1 MTVKEIYDKI
11 GAMHLRFQ
19 DEEDNYVQLM
29 NLLMEYQEHSDQY
42 GLMVSAALKDGLKNY
57 ERYLKLDSAL
67 SPRSIIIEKKGDPAT
82 KKVKKSDAEGYY
94 RVAFIM
100 DDGSR
105 QVVHFGRKQ
114 SHLLYILFLL
124 CSQKNGLLANFF
136 QKEGAELTPVL
147 QTVTDLI
154 QMIYPHMDKG
164 SAETMA
170 KDLGPD
176 RSFSDILQK
185 MKAPVLK
192 CLKQT
197 KAYHDDYWYMPYAVN
212 LKRKQLYRLHMPKVN
227 ILYPPEFQSFVDA
240 LPDALDIL
248 QQEGIDTKGLDRNL
262 EYDFA
267 QWKKAAEEGDA
278 DGLYYMGVYYGT
290 GDIVSHDYQKSVDY
304 FEKAAEKGH
313 LDAVF
318 QLGVY
323 HMFGF
328 GVKKDI
334 HKALEFFELA
344 AKEEHAEAA
353 AWAGQIYES
362 GTNGMKVNHKKA
374 FDLYMIAARQDNE
387 EAIWYVIQGY
397 LLGQGVK
404 QNYDEALGWLEIA
417 RYLEYYNISVL
428 FGIWLFNQG
437 DEKSLD
443 MALELFLEGCAA
455 EIPLAYY
462 MMAKITLIG
471 YRYSDSPMEEYCDLL
486 FTGAEL
492 GDEHCINAMKKD
504 FPDEYEEY
512 KETWKKPLSML
523 DMFRALVLDM
533 DYLEQENF
541 IQMVDAYRERWHNR
555 YLVELCKQLSIHKPH
570 EDEGGDGTVRRKITV
585 RKSKSG
591 KLPYELVLTL
601 ANGEEVIVNKMNI
614 NSMVLMLLTIICS
627 YKSGYCTV
635 MAKDKQCKPLLMEL
649 VRLANNQVTNLAY
662 CVEAFMGYEKE
673 EADKKNEDYYKQY
686 SNIAKKTMKEAI
698 GHRDDAIFFLFDND
712 RVDGR
717 KYVRRTVLDPQD
729 IELPPELMDLAIRM
743 PDAMDVIQGVD
754 SQNDTDIIAE

>member
-29 NLLMEYQEHSDQY
+29 NLLMEYQEQSDQY

-67 SPRSIIIEKKGDPAT
+67 SPRSIIIEEKSDTEIKNIT
-82 KKVKKSDAEGYY
+82 KADAEG
-94 RVAFIM
+94 RFRIVFVM
-100 DDGSR
+100 DDESR

-114 SHLLYILFLL
+114 SHLLYILLLL
-124 CSQKNGLLANFF
+124 CSQKNGLLADFF
-136 QKEGAELTPVL
+136 QMEDNQVTPVL
-147 QTVTDLI
+147 GMISLMAKV
-154 QMIYPHMDKG
+154 IYPYLDDAGAMRLV
-164 SAETMA
+164 
-170 KDLGPD
+170 KDLAPD
-176 RSFSDILQK
+176 RSFTDIFQK
-185 MKAPVLK
+185 MKVPIVK
-192 CLKQT
+192 CLK
-197 KAYHDDYWYMPYAVN
+197 KAKLSDDLYWYMPYAVN
-212 LKRKQLYRLHMPKVN
+212 LKRKQLYQMHIPQTK
-227 ILYPPEFQSFVDA
+227 IIYPPVFQPFIKN
-240 LPDALDIL
+240 LPDAVDIL
-248 QQEGIDTKGLDRNL
+248 QQEGIDSQLVTDMDN
-262 EYDFA
+262 DFA
-267 QWKKAAEEGDA
+267 YWKQKADEGNAE
-278 DGLYYMGVYYGT
+278 GLYYTGVYYGT
-290 GDIVSHDYQKSVDY
+290 GDVVSQDYKQSYSYLKQ
-304 FEKAAEKGH
+304 AADKGH
-313 LDAVF
+313 LDALF
-318 QLGVY
+318 QMGVY
-323 HMFGF
+323 HMFGY

-334 HKALEFFELA
+334 RQAIDCFERA
-344 AKEEHAEAA
+344 AKRGHAEAA

-374 FDLYMIAARQDNE
+374 FDLYMVAARQDNE

-455 EIPLAYY
+455 KIPLAYY

-533 DYLEQENF
+533 DYSEQENF

-555 YLVELCKQLSIHKPH
+555 YLAELCKQLSIHKPH
-570 EDEGGDGTVRRKITV
+570 EDEGGDGTVSRKMTV
-585 RKSKSG
+585 RKSISG

-601 ANGEEVIVNKMNI
+601 ANGDEVIVNKMNI

-649 VRLANNQVTNLAY
+649 VRLANNQVSNLAY
-662 CVEAFMGYEKE
+662 YVEAFMGYEKE

-698 GHRDDAIFFLFDND
+698 GHRDDAIFFLFDNN

-743 PDAMDVIQGVD
+743 PDAMNVIQGVD

>member
-19 DEEDNYVQLM
+19 DDEDNYVQLV
-29 NLLMEYQEHSDQY
+29 NLLMEYQEQSDQY
-42 GLMVSAALKDGLKNY
+42 GQMVSAALRDGLKNY

-124 CSQKNGLLANFF
+124 CSQKNGLLADFF
-136 QKEGAELTPVL
+136 QKEGAALTPVL
-147 QTVTDLI
+147 QTVTDLV
-154 QMIYPHMDKG
+154 QMIYPHMDKE

-185 MKAPVLK
+185 MKAPVLN
-192 CLKQT
+192 CLKQA
-197 KAYHDDYWYMPYAVN
+197 KAYHDEYWYMPYAVN

-353 AWAGQIYES
+353 AWAGQIYER
-362 GTNGMKVNHKKA
+362 GTDGIKVNHKKA

-387 EAIWYVIQGY
+387 EAMWYVIQGY

-404 QNYDEALGWLEIA
+404 QD
-417 RYLEYYNISVL
+417 YLKAWDWVEKAERLDYRNITL
-428 FGIWLFNQG
+428 LYGIFLFNQG
-437 DEKSLD
+437 GDYYED
-443 MALELFLEGCAA
+443 ALEYFIDGANEGL
-455 EIPLAYY
+455 PLAYY
-462 MMAKITLIG
+462 MMAKMAVKG
-471 YRYSDSPMEEYCDLL
+471 YCRTDDDIEEAKEWLL
-486 FTGAEL
+486 KGADL
-492 GDEHCINAMKKD
+492 GDETCINLLKKAY
-504 FPDEYEEY
+504 PDVY
-512 KETWKKPLSML
+512 KKYHEKWKKPLSML

-533 DYLEQENF
+533 DYSEQENF
-541 IQMVDAYRERWHNR
+541 IQLVDAYRERWHNR

-614 NSMVLMLLTIICS
+614 NSMVIMLLTIICS

-649 VRLANNQVTNLAY
+649 ARLTNNQVTNLAY
-662 CVEAFMGYEKE
+662 YVEAFMGYEKE
-673 EADKKNEDYYKQY
+673 EVDKKNEDYYKQY

-743 PDAMDVIQGVD
+743 PDAMNVIQGVD

>member
-19 DEEDNYVQLM
+19 DEEDNYVQLV
-29 NLLMEYQEHSDQY
+29 NLLMEYQEQSDQY

-67 SPRSIIIEKKGDPAT
+67 SPRSIIIEEKSDTEIKNIT
-82 KKVKKSDAEGYY
+82 KADAEG
-94 RVAFIM
+94 RFRIVFVM
-100 DDGSR
+100 DDESR

-114 SHLLYILFLL
+114 SHLLYILLLL
-124 CSQKNGLLANFF
+124 CSQKNGLLADFF
-136 QKEGAELTPVL
+136 QMEDNQVTPVL
-147 QTVTDLI
+147 GMISLMAKV
-154 QMIYPHMDKG
+154 IYPYLDDAGAMRLV
-164 SAETMA
+164 
-170 KDLGPD
+170 KDLAPD
-176 RSFSDILQK
+176 RSFTDIFQK
-185 MKAPVLK
+185 MKVPIVK
-192 CLKQT
+192 CLK
-197 KAYHDDYWYMPYAVN
+197 KAKLSDDLYWYMPYAVN
-212 LKRKQLYRLHMPKVN
+212 LKRKQLYQMHIPQTK
-227 ILYPPEFQSFVDA
+227 IIYPPVFQPFIKN
-240 LPDALDIL
+240 LPDAVDIL
-248 QQEGIDTKGLDRNL
+248 QQEGIDSQLVTDMDN
-262 EYDFA
+262 DFA
-267 QWKKAAEEGDA
+267 YWKQKADEGNAE
-278 DGLYYMGVYYGT
+278 GLYYTGVYYGT
-290 GDIVSHDYQKSVDY
+290 GDVVSQDYKQSYSYLKQ
-304 FEKAAEKGH
+304 AADKGH
-313 LDAVF
+313 LDALF
-318 QLGVY
+318 QMGVY
-323 HMFGF
+323 HMFGY

-334 HKALEFFELA
+334 RQAIDCFERA
-344 AKEEHAEAA
+344 AKRGHAEAA

-455 EIPLAYY
+455 KIPLAYY

-533 DYLEQENF
+533 DYSEQENF

-570 EDEGGDGTVRRKITV
+570 DDEGGEGTIKRKITV

-649 VRLANNQVTNLAY
+649 ARLTNNQVTNLAY
-662 CVEAFMGYEKE
+662 YVEAFMGYEKE
-673 EADKKNEDYYKQY
+673 EVDKKNEDYYKQY

-712 RVDGR
+712 RIDGR

-743 PDAMDVIQGVD
+743 PDAMNVIQGVD
-754 SQNDTDIIAE
+754 SQKDTDIIAE